1 MKQPC
6 LECGRPTEGTRCKAH
21 QSRHD
26 AQRNRV
32 KNRQASI
39 RRSKGE
45 GANRPYG
52 GDYAKR
58 AAEVRA
64 TTHKCWICGEG
75 WRVDDPWQA
84 DHVNAGDPFSQLLG
98 AHRSCNIAR
107 ANKARAKKNRG

>member
-1 MKQPC
+1 M
-6 LECGRPTEGTRCKAH
+6 
-21 QSRHD
+21 
-26 AQRNRV
+26 

-39 RRSKGE
+39 RRSRGE

-64 TTHKCWICGEG
+64 ATHKCWICGEG

-98 AHRSCNIAR
+98 AHRSCNISR
-107 ANKARAKKNRG
+107 ANKARSKKRGNF